1 MRLWRFLIVAL
12 LALAAAPAAA
22 APPPATNGVLVD
34 QELYRAVTERVRK
47 GENFYPA
54 TIAEQRAR
62 SYPAKP
68 ALAVRPPTLA
78 YALALLPST
87 QARTGALILL
97 LFAALIAV
105 RRTLSDQPA
114 PLALATIAL
123 TLTGLF
129 GAFFP
134 GAAYLHEQWS
144 VLLLLLALCAA
155 RRPALMVGL
164 AFLAVL
170 VRETALAWLAAMVL
184 VALWRRDWKLAGLAT
199 GAIAAAG
206 ALWLV
211 HAHFAAAQVT
221 AADVASP
228 GWVRFQGLTLVIDAL
243 RRNLALYPLPGW
255 LLLGVAAASL
265 LAMLRWGETRVRI
278 AAVGSIG
285 FIAALTVLG
294 REDNGYWGFMVA
306 PFVLWGVPLL
316 AARAL
321 ARVRR

>member
-1 MRLWRFLIVAL
+1 MRLWRLL
-12 LALAAAPAAA
+12 LAALIALVATPVLATPSAP
-22 APPPATNGVLVD
+22 NGALVD

-47 GENFYPA
+47 GEGFYPA

-62 SYPAKP
+62 SYPVKP

-97 LFAALIAV
+97 LFGALIAL
-105 RRTLSDQPA
+105 RRTLADRPPA
-114 PLALATIAL
+114 QALASIAL
-123 TLTGLF
+123 TLAGLF

-144 VLLLLLALCAA
+144 VLLLLLALCAH
-155 RRPALMVGL
+155 RRPVLMVGL

-170 VRETALAWLAAMVL
+170 VRETALAWLAAIML
-184 VALWRRDWKLAGLAT
+184 VALWRRDWKLAGLAG
-199 GAIAAAG
+199 GAIAASG

-211 HAHFAAAQVT
+211 HAHLAAAQVSS
-221 AADVASP
+221 ADVASP

-243 RRNLALYPLPGW
+243 RRNLALYPLPVW
-255 LLLGVAAASL
+255 LLLGLVAASL
-265 LAMLRWGETRVRI
+265 LAMLRWGDTRERI
-278 AAVGSIG
+278 AAIGSAG
-285 FIAALTVLG
+285 FIAALTVFG

-316 AARAL
+316 
-321 ARVRR
+321 VRHGMASLRR